1 MQYGRTLTV
10 AGALALAA
18 CGAAVG
24 AMGITDF
31 KAMQQGIEAQARAA
45 ERACGKLGGTARA
58 LCETQAEGHAK
69 VAKAQLEARRAPG
82 PEADRRVKQAQAEA
96 DYELARVHC
105 DAGRGRARKSCIAQA
120 KAARVAAERLA
131 MVEKVR
137 AQRAARQ
144 VRNDPPR
151 EDSPKERY
159 AAMRAYCTIQGM
171 ERDRCLEE
179 AKRRFHKS

>member
-45 ERACGKLGGTARA
+45 ERACGQLGGTARA

-69 VAKAQLEARRAPG
+69 VAKAQLEARPPARLPQLCLAPPVLAHRG
-82 PEADRRVKQAQAEA
+82 AEA
-96 DYELARVHC
+96 AGEVD
-105 DAGRGRARKSCIAQA
+105 DAPAG
-120 KAARVAAERLA
+120 V
-131 MVEKVR
+131 
-137 AQRAARQ
+137 AQRHQRGGSADQLVVGMGREVEDRGAHTHSPR
-144 VRNDPPR
+144 PPTPR
-151 EDSPKERY
+151 SPQPR
-159 AAMRAYCTIQGM
+159 
-171 ERDRCLEE
+171 
-179 AKRRFHKS
+179 